1 MLPFFIF
8 KIFRQK
14 RNANAFEIPTMF
26 ANCCEVYLASVL
38 LNFIYSL
45 TIFEL
50 LADFD
55 DDLQDLGAHVTD
67 PTHVLNF
74 LIRLQTVKK

>member
-1 MLPFFIF
+1 MLFFFIF

-14 RNANAFEIPTMF
+14 RNANAFEIPTMS
-26 ANCCEVYLASVL
+26 ANCLEVYLASVL

-55 DDLQDLGAHVTD
+55 LQDLGALVTD
-67 PTHVLNF
+67 PTHTLNF